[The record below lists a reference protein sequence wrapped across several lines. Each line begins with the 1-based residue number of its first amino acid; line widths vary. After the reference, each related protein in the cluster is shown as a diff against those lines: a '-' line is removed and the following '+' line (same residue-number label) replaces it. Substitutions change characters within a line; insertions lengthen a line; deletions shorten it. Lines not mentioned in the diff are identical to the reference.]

1 MVKSGGEM
9 MVGIGSM
16 LVENVPNKVN
26 GRKNRKSLTSNL
38 DGLPEKILDVIQ
50 YSKESSFQL
59 VGS

>member
-1 MVKSGGEM
+1 M